1 MPTPF
6 LIAYLV
12 GGFLFFLLG
21 NGWAY
26 NYIWDIVGIIV
37 ATFVLLCERGYLLVS
52 DVDRRRLWRTE
63 TLTVVALVVLLFTVC
78 QVAKKSRQEKFKEM
92 DTVSG
97 GSYYGTD
104 IVGEKIGV
112 IECGNDSLFRLVE
125 DYYWSKNND
134 GFPAYMEV
142 MAEVYGN
149 WWLFSNLEEETEDD
163 RCKADYRRKYCDAY
177 RHKLLADSLENIPL
191 KREEPCKDYLNRRHY
206 VELVE
211 TGDTA
216 LFALRF
222 DGLMAHPNSQAYC
235 WIMANVYGR
244 PQVVDR
250 AYGYYLLSYGHYY
263 STKLEG
269 LDYIAGKQN

>member
-1 MPTPF
+1 
-6 LIAYLV
+6 
-12 GGFLFFLLG
+12 
-21 NGWAY
+21 
-26 NYIWDIVGIIV
+26 
-37 ATFVLLCERGYLLVS
+37 
-52 DVDRRRLWRTE
+52 
-63 TLTVVALVVLLFTVC
+63 
-78 QVAKKSRQEKFKEM
+78 M

-112 IECGNDSLFRLVE
+112 IECGNDSLFRLVG

-163 RCKADYRRKYCDAY
+163 RRKADYRRKYCDAY

-250 AYGYYLLSYGHYY
+250 AYGYYEYAPANYWVYRTLTDCDTLEAEQRDVALWVLRKGAALGDTAAVAELARLE
-263 STKLEG
+263 TKRR
-269 LDYIAGKQN
+269 

>member
-12 GGFLFFLLG
+12 GGLLFFLLG

-37 ATFVLLCERGYLLVS
+37 ATFVLLCERGFLLVS

-63 TLTVVALVVLLFTVC
+63 TLTVAALVVLLFTVC
-78 QVAKKSRQEKFKEM
+78 QVAKRSRQEKIKEM

-163 RCKADYRRKYCDAY
+163 RRKADYRRKYCDAY
-177 RHKLLADSLENIPL
+177 RQKLLAENGRYCLVCP
-191 KREEPCKDYLNRRHY
+191 EVRRPY
-206 VELVE
+206 GSSEKSGLLLDNGE
-211 TGDTA
+211 CIRSATG
-216 LFALRF
+216 
-222 DGLMAHPNSQAYC
+222 G
-235 WIMANVYGR
+235 
-244 PQVVDR
+244 
-250 AYGYYLLSYGHYY
+250 
-263 STKLEG
+263 
-269 LDYIAGKQN
+269 